1 MLGAHQRADKQE
13 ALGNPDPPLQLVA
26 GVCHQLRALRE
37 EELQAV
43 CYTTKAMVRKGG
55 SLKPETVIGEGLVGA
70 LCYPMVPY
78 GTLNHRMGSLGR
90 GLCWSGKL

>member
-13 ALGNPDPPLQLVA
+13 ALGNPHPPLQLVA

-43 CYTTKAMVRKGG
+43 CYTTKATVRKGG

-70 LCYPMVPY
+70 LWCPMVP
-78 GTLNHRMGSLGR
+78 
-90 GLCWSGKL
+90 